1 MYRSFLSVLG
11 LCALLSAGAQQ
22 TVHQVFVLNEGYF
35 DFNTQTQVVPV
46 SLGSY
51 DPVAG
56 TYQTVASIP
65 GPRFASD
72 VEVAEG
78 VVYVAADDQLL
89 KYDADS
95 HVLLGQVTVPGI
107 RQLALWNDRVLL
119 TRGELG
125 GLPHYFEVR
134 LASDLSLD
142 YAITPA
148 DGLLYSAEDVK
159 VVGDVAHLAV
169 GNAFDWGNLVGEVA
183 QVDLTTGSYLGAIDL
198 GPDGLNPEHIMV
210 DGTELFV
217 LNNTDFSKSS
227 ISRVSGGAL
236 SYTVDVAVNSSCGAS
251 VLADGQVYYMEYAL
265 NKLAR
270 FGTATGSITD
280 TLAGSLAPYGMLHD
294 PVNGVL
300 YTTTTDFVTSGELHV
315 TALDGTILSMVAVG
329 VSPGRLALDLRS
341 GNGVE
346 DHEALDLRLFP
357 NPAEDR
363 LQVSRAGS
371 AEGGQLVVRDAAG
384 REVLR
389 QAVPSGSVSFAVD
402 VQALPGGTYLLQLN
416 NGAAHRFT
424 KR

>member
-1 MYRSFLSVLG
+1 MYRSILSFLGV
-11 LCALLSAGAQQ
+11 CALLSAGAQQ

-35 DFNTQTQVVPV
+35 DMNAQTQVVPV

-51 DPVAG
+51 DPLSG
-56 TYQTVASIP
+56 TYQTVATLT

-72 VEVAEG
+72 VEAGNG

-95 HVLLGQVTVPGI
+95 YALLGQVQVPGI

-134 LASDLSLD
+134 LASDLALD

-148 DGLLYSAEDVK
+148 DGLLYSAEDVE

-169 GNAFDWGNLVGEVA
+169 GNSFDWGNLVGEVA
-183 QVDLTTGSYLGAIDL
+183 RVDLTTGSYLGAIDL
-198 GPDGLNPEHIMV
+198 GPDGRNPENIMLEGS
-210 DGTELFV
+210 DLFV

-227 ISRVSGGAL
+227 ISRLSGGAL
-236 SYTVDVAVNSSCGAS
+236 SYTVDVTVNSSCGAS

-270 FGTATGSITD
+270 FGTATGTVTD
-280 TLAGSLAPYGMLHD
+280 TLAGSLAPYGMLYD
-294 PVNGVL
+294 PVNEVL
-300 YTTTTDFVTSGELHV
+300 YTTATDFVSSGELHI
-315 TALDGTILSMVAVG
+315 TGLDGTVLSTVPVG
-329 VSPGRLALDLRS
+329 VSPGRLALDLRTAS
-341 GNGVE
+341 GVAGDVGT
-346 DHEALDLRLFP
+346 DVRLFP
-357 NPAEDR
+357 NPTDDR
-363 LQVSRAGS
+363 LQVSWEAPVERG
-371 AEGGQLVVRDAAG
+371 EVVVHDTAG

-389 QAVPSGSVSFAVD
+389 QRVGPGD
-402 VQALPGGTYLLQLN
+402 TRLMLNVQDLPAGPYLLQLN
-416 NGAAHRFT
+416 ERPAQRFT